1 MGPGNRLRKLN
12 RPFRPQQ
19 ELSDCICGPGASQ
32 ILAMGAQAVSYGV
45 AEEDASWYIEPR
57 FPKTPHPVPA
67 MSSVKSQRG
76 ASAEFFLKSC
86 LCLFSFPAG
95 SDFQN
100 VFLALSKRVGLLL
113 LLSVHGPVRDGTS

>member
-1 MGPGNRLRKLN
+1 MAEQYSGTYHRFGHAERNE
-12 RPFRPQQ
+12 FHQQ
-19 ELSDCICGPGASQ
+19 
-32 ILAMGAQAVSYGV
+32 GV
-45 AEEDASWYIEPR
+45 DPKPNAHCDGSLPPYRVRSAR